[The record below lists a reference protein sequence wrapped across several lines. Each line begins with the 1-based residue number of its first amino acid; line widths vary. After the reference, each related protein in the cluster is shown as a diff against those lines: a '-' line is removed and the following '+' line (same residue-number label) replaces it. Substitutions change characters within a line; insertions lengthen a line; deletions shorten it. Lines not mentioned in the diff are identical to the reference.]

1 MNQHDGAHGDYK
13 DDESI
18 VMLNSQGAFLAS
30 NSSKKQVS
38 LDLDYECAESRTW
51 ILEVKLQT
59 KI

>member
-13 DDESI
+13 DGESI

-30 NSSKKQVS
+30 NISKKQLS
-38 LDLDYECAESRTW
+38 QDSDYEFAESRTW
-51 ILEVKLQT
+51 ILEVKLQP